1 MLVVK
6 FCGTGDGLEDQ
17 IIFCSALPKKMA
29 KCGRYLGQSEAGGL
43 CDGPAQLVPDGLGD
57 IPICASYMKNLI
69 SLGLSYFATREWVD
83 LISGK
88 GSDMARLGLAG

>member
-1 MLVVK
+1 M
-6 FCGTGDGLEDQ
+6 
-17 IIFCSALPKKMA
+17 ALKTKSYSVQPCQKKMA

-57 IPICASYMKNLI
+57 IPICASYMNNLT